1 MTESSEEKIQQL
13 QALEQ
18 NMQNFLMQRQQF
30 QMQLVEV
37 DSALDEIKN
46 KDSVYRIIG
55 NIMVSSN
62 KEDVKNE
69 LEEKKKLLEIRVSN
83 LEKQEQRLK
92 EKANKLREGILHS
105 LKENKQ
111 Q

>member
-1 MTESSEEKIQQL
+1 VTESSEEKIQQL

>member
-62 KEDVKNE
+62 KEDIKNE

-92 EKANKLREGILHS
+92 EKADKLREGILHS

>member
-1 MTESSEEKIQQL
+1 VTESSEEKIQQL

-92 EKANKLREGILHS
+92 EKADKLREGILHS

>member
-1 MTESSEEKIQQL
+1 VTESSEEKIQQL

-55 NIMVSSN
+55 NIMVSSK

>member
-1 MTESSEEKIQQL
+1 
-13 QALEQ
+13 
-18 NMQNFLMQRQQF
+18 
-30 QMQLVEV
+30 MQLVEV

-55 NIMVSSN
+55 NIMVSSK

>member
-55 NIMVSSN
+55 NIMVSSK

>member
-92 EKANKLREGILHS
+92 EKADKLREGILHS

>member
-1 MTESSEEKIQQL
+1 VTESSEEKIQQL

-62 KEDVKNE
+62 KEDIKNE

-92 EKANKLREGILHS
+92 EKADKLREGILHS